1 MLLARCAGCL
11 YTIICMLQYE
21 FKLNFIYFA
30 EHDDRDRERNPS
42 NITIRKPNKGGNRK
56 VSFKTGVI
64 SASRL
69 NVKKGNFEQGL
80 RAAQFDEDDERMV
93 DFDSSKATT
102 FRRRNSPIPRN
113 KAKGLVENGA
123 GWYQVTVCIK
133 IIIKRVAICLC
144 TLLLLDFTNFELSV
158 FIDSTW
164 QQI

>member
-1 MLLARCAGCL
+1 M
-11 YTIICMLQYE
+11 
-21 FKLNFIYFA
+21 
-30 EHDDRDRERNPS
+30 
-42 NITIRKPNKGGNRK
+42 
-56 VSFKTGVI
+56 SFKTGVI

-93 DFDSSKATT
+93 DFDPNKATT

-133 IIIKRVAICLC
+133 IIIKKSRHLSLH
-144 TLLLLDFTNFELSV
+144 TFTFG
-158 FIDSTW
+158 FY
-164 QQI
+164 